1 MSRTGRRLRMEAL
14 SEDDSATPL
23 ELFFDLVF
31 VFGLTQVTALMAD
44 DLTARGLVRGLL
56 LLGVL
61 WWSWVAY
68 AWLGSVVRSD
78 EGAVRMVMLAAMA
91 AMLIFALSIPEAYDD
106 LPGGLPG
113 PVLVGLC
120 YFSFR
125 ALHLILYWII
135 ARDDAGLRRQLVR
148 FTPSMMGGT
157 SLLLVASQLHDR
169 AQTAMWGAALLA
181 DYGGTLLG
189 GATGWRLRSSAH
201 FAERHGLI
209 IIVALGESI
218 VAIGVGITALPISW
232 PIVVAAVLGL
242 GLSAAL
248 WWAYFDVTS
257 LMAERALAR
266 TSGAEQA
273 RMGRDAYS
281 FLHFPLVA
289 GVVLVALGMKK
300 VLEYVGDTAHH
311 DLADPLTGIGLYALY
326 GGVTLYLLG
335 QAAFKYRA
343 TGFLTVQRLAVAT
356 ALVTIIP
363 LAARMPALAALT
375 MLTVVAGGLVAIE
388 TMRAAEERERIRH
401 EDVPH
406 TSPETAPPS

>member
-1 MSRTGRRLRMEAL
+1 MEAL
-14 SEDDSATPL
+14 SEDASATPL

-44 DLTARGLVRGLL
+44 DLTARGLIRGLL

-91 AMLIFALSIPEAYDD
+91 AMLILALSIPEAYND

-148 FTPSMMGGT
+148 FTPSMVGGT

-189 GATGWRLRSSAH
+189 GARGWRLRSSAH

-209 IIVALGESI
+209 LIVALGESI

-273 RMGRDAYS
+273 RLGRDAYS

-289 GVVLVALGMKK
+289 GVVLVAMGMKK

-311 DLADPLTGIGLYALY
+311 GLADPLTGIGLYALY
-326 GGVTLYLLG
+326 GGVSLYLLG

-343 TGFLTVQRLAVAT
+343 TRFLTVQRLAVAA
-356 ALVTIIP
+356 ALVTMIP

-388 TMRAAEERERIRH
+388 TVRAAEERERIRH

-406 TSPETAPPS
+406 TSPEAAPPS